1 MGAEVSQKKTAM
13 TENPGLMN
21 KQSVLAGWLSLSVN
35 VALLALN
42 LSMAALSGS
51 LALAA
56 ETTHNLLDLL
66 ASIAVLAGVTLSQR
80 KTRAFPYGLYK
91 IENVVAGF
99 IALGTFFTGYEIA
112 RQALFA
118 APHTPDVRP
127 LMLAGVILAA
137 AIPLAFSQYELGLG
151 RRINSPSLIADATEF
166 RAHVLSSGVVFAALA
181 GQMLGWPLDRPAA
194 LVIVLWIAYAGWK
207 TLQDAMRVLLDASL
221 DADTL
226 NLIRQLI
233 TAHPEVA
240 QVKSVM
246 GRNSGRYRFIET
258 EVALRVA
265 DLMRA
270 HEIASE
276 IEAEIR
282 AEIPFVERVLVHT
295 EPATHEF
302 LRIAA
307 PLSADD
313 ATMAETFGTAAH
325 FALCDVRAAD
335 GQFIKQ
341 EILPNPYA
349 LEGKGRG
356 IRLAEW
362 LKAQGADIVL
372 TPEPLQP
379 SGLMYALQAGGV
391 RLQQAVSRHLTEAIG
406 SVIRNE
412 AVS

>member
-1 MGAEVSQKKTAM
+1 LSQKKAAM
-13 TENPGLMN
+13 TENPSLTN
-21 KQSVLAGWLSLSVN
+21 TQSVLAGWLSLLVN
-35 VALLALN
+35 VVLLALN
-42 LSMAALSGS
+42 LLMAAISGS

-66 ASIAVLAGVTLSQR
+66 ASIAVLVGVTLSQR
-80 KTRAFPYGLYK
+80 KARTFPYGLYK
-91 IENVVAGF
+91 VENVVAVF

-112 RQALFA
+112 REALFA
-118 APHTPDVRP
+118 APHTPEVHP
-127 LMLAGVILAA
+127 LMLAGVLLAA
-137 AIPLAFSQYELGLG
+137 AIPLVFSHYELRLGL
-151 RRINSPSLIADATEF
+151 RINSPSLTADATEF

-240 QVKSVM
+240 QVKSLT

-258 EVALRVA
+258 EVTLRVA
-265 DLMRA
+265 DLERA
-270 HEIASE
+270 HEIASK
-276 IEAEIR
+276 IETEIR

-295 EPATHEF
+295 EPASHEF
-302 LRIAA
+302 LRIVA
-307 PLSADD
+307 PISDDDQAMAD
-313 ATMAETFGTAAH
+313 TFGAATR
-325 FALCDVRAAD
+325 FVLYDVRAAD
-335 GQFIKQ
+335 GYILKN

-362 LKAQGADIVL
+362 LKSQGADIVL

-379 SGLMYALQAGGV
+379 SGLLYALQAGGV
-391 RLQQAVSRHLTEAIG
+391 RLEQTASPHLQEAIG
-406 SVIRNE
+406 SVINKE